1 MFYLLSKKAQGDLKM
16 RVVGKM
22 IPATITLAS
31 EGLEGSSF
39 TNPSSSSSSKTSP
52 ALPTQAEGAQS
63 VPLNL

>member
-39 TNPSSSSSSKTSP
+39 TNPSSSSSKTSP

-63 VPLNL
+63 N